1 MNLLGVDRG
10 WLLVELPTD
19 ENAMQI
25 HWILMKAKVA
35 PNCSEFND
43 FTAEANYSDK
53 LRGKLAVGLIILLK
67 GSTNTVGGVGVAR
80 KSKSKMIT
88 KMFTFS

>member
-1 MNLLGVDRG
+1 
-10 WLLVELPTD
+10 
-19 ENAMQI
+19 
-25 HWILMKAKVA
+25 MKAKVA

-88 KMFTFS
+88 KMFTFTLNNLTKIKDGENMDAWKMDSLHNSTI

>member
-1 MNLLGVDRG
+1 
-10 WLLVELPTD
+10 
-19 ENAMQI
+19 
-25 HWILMKAKVA
+25 MKAKVA

-67 GSTNTVGGVGVAR
+67 RSTNTVGGVGVAR

-88 KMFTFS
+88 KMFTFTLNNLTKIKDGENMDAWKMDSLHNSTI